1 MAESGPPVRLVVRV
15 LDQRAAHAIVPAVS
29 RPVDG
34 WLLRAT
40 PDAPF
45 RRANSVLP
53 DGPLTETSFD
63 DAMDEVEDFYESREL
78 PVRFQ
83 ISEAAQPADL
93 DRRLER
99 RGYEIEAPVVVMSA
113 GATIVLGR
121 TPSPTPARLADER
134 GRRAWERANAALH
147 GDVQSARERVLAYGR
162 AMHALDLPA
171 VAAVAP
177 ADPGT
182 ATSIGFAVAE
192 QGWTGIFGMGTRPG
206 HRRRG
211 AATAVLHTLAG
222 WAVEQDAPRLYLQ
235 VEEANAAARDLYAA
249 RRVRRRL
256 RLPLPHPLP
265 VARAARAASQT
276 ATISG
281 GAPGST
287 RIFTCSSGFASASNA
302 PGTPSTPTTPV
313 IMGVTSSSPSAMLRN
328 VSPNSTGS

>member
-1 MAESGPPVRLVVRV
+1 MGASGPPVKLVVRL
-15 LDQRAAHAIVPAVS
+15 LDQLAAHAIVPAVS

-53 DGPLTETSFD
+53 NGPLTHTSFD
-63 DAMDEVEDFYESREL
+63 DAMREVEEFYDSREL

-83 ISEAAQPADL
+83 ISEAAQPPDL

-121 TPSPTPARLADER
+121 TASTASAASEAGGSGGSGTAPTGRLADER
-134 GRRAWERANAALH
+134 GRRAWERANGALH

-162 AMHALDLPA
+162 AMHGLRLPA

-177 ADPGT
+177 AEPGE

-192 QGWTGIFGMGTRPG
+192 QAWTGIFGMGTRPG

-211 AATAVLHTLAG
+211 AATAVLHTLAE

-235 VEEANAAARDLYAA
+235 VEEANPAARELYARA
-249 RRVRRRL
+249 GFVDAYGYHYRSRR
-256 RLPLPHPLP
+256 P
-265 VARAARAASQT
+265 
-276 ATISG
+276 
-281 GAPGST
+281 
-287 RIFTCSSGFASASNA
+287 
-302 PGTPSTPTTPV
+302 
-313 IMGVTSSSPSAMLRN
+313 
-328 VSPNSTGS
+328 

>member
-1 MAESGPPVRLVVRV
+1 MDARERPVKLVVQV
-15 LDQRAAHAIVPAVS
+15 LDQLAAHAMVPAVS

-53 DGPLTETSFD
+53 NGPLTDTTFD
-63 DAMDEVEDFYESREL
+63 DAMREVEEFYDSREL

-83 ISEAAQPADL
+83 ISEAAQPPDL

-99 RGYEIEAPVVVMSA
+99 RGYEIEAPVVVMTA

-121 TPSPTPARLADER
+121 TERQASQASQASQATGRLADER

-162 AMHALDLPA
+162 AMHAIKLPA

-177 ADPGT
+177 AERGE

-211 AATAVLHTLAG
+211 AATAVLHTLAE
-222 WAVEQDAPRLYLQ
+222 WAVEQDAARLYLQ
-235 VEEANAAARDLYAA
+235 VEVANAAARDLYA
-249 RRVRRRL
+249 
-256 RLPLPHPLP
+256 
-265 VARAARAASQT
+265 RA
-276 ATISG
+276 
-281 GAPGST
+281 
-287 RIFTCSSGFASASNA
+287 GFVDAYGYHYRSR
-302 PGTPSTPTTPV
+302 G
-313 IMGVTSSSPSAMLRN
+313 L
-328 VSPNSTGS
+328 

>member
-1 MAESGPPVRLVVRV
+1 VKLVVQV
-15 LDQRAAHAIVPAVS
+15 LDQLAAHAIVPAVS

-34 WLLRAT
+34 WLVRAT

-53 DGPLTETSFD
+53 NGPLTDTSFD
-63 DAMDEVEDFYESREL
+63 DAMREVEEFYDSREL

-83 ISEAAQPADL
+83 ISEAAQPPDL

-99 RGYEIEAPVVVMSA
+99 RGYEIEVPVVVMSA

-121 TPSPTPARLADER
+121 TAGQGRLADER

-162 AMHALDLPA
+162 AMHALKLPA

-177 ADPGT
+177 AEPGE

-211 AATAVLHTLAG
+211 AATAVLHTLAE

-235 VEEANAAARDLYAA
+235 VEEANAAARELY
-249 RRVRRRL
+249 VR
-256 RLPLPHPLP
+256 
-265 VARAARAASQT
+265 A
-276 ATISG
+276 
-281 GAPGST
+281 
-287 RIFTCSSGFASASNA
+287 GFVDAYGYHYRS
-302 PGTPSTPTTPV
+302 
-313 IMGVTSSSPSAMLRN
+313 RFR
-328 VSPNSTGS
+328 